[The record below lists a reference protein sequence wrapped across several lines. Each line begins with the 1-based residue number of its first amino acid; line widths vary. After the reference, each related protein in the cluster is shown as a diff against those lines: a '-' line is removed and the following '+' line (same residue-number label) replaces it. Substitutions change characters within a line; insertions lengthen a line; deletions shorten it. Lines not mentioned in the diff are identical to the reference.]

1 MYTWYR
7 RVRRNGRITKGFS
20 LRGRA
25 VKAGAGVWK
34 ESRKEFDVAVDGGSA
49 ITAVLP
55 GHSLPFC
62 LTCIRGS
69 YTIDYF
75 HRLFFFSRSLFL
87 RRSFTAVV
95 REDSRGDWGGGGGSL
110 SRFEGGSIGIDA
122 DRFDSIAFSFKLYT
136 MENGIWNIISFYLL
150 VLAYSRRNLSFID
163 IVRVVLS
170 SHETNDASSILSF
183 FFFLSLIFRYII
195 II

>member
-1 MYTWYR
+1 MTQCVYTLWLHITLHTRTHTARRRAALERANILKTSRSRAETFAYMYTWYR

-95 REDSRGDWGGGGGSL
+95 REDSRGDWGGVLSLGSRGGRLGSMRIDSIR
-110 SRFEGGSIGIDA
+110 SRFLLNYTRWKMVFGI
-122 DRFDSIAFSFKLYT
+122 
-136 MENGIWNIISFYLL
+136 
-150 VLAYSRRNLSFID
+150 
-163 IVRVVLS
+163 
-170 SHETNDASSILSF
+170 
-183 FFFLSLIFRYII
+183 
-195 II
+195 

>member
-1 MYTWYR
+1 MPEFGKRVEKSSTWLSAGDLQSPPSFPAIVCLFAS
-7 RVRRNGRITKGFS
+7 RVYVGAIPSTTSTASFS
-20 LRGRA
+20 SPAHCFFA
-25 VKAGAGVWK
+25 VR
-34 ESRKEFDVAVDGGSA
+34 SRLSCARTPEE
-49 ITAVLP
+49 I
-55 GHSLPFC
+55 
-62 LTCIRGS
+62 
-69 YTIDYF
+69 
-75 HRLFFFSRSLFL
+75 
-87 RRSFTAVV
+87 
-95 REDSRGDWGGGGGSL
+95 GGGGSL